1 MHMYILQNANM
12 YVSKIKDI
20 KPKYFE
26 LSINIFLASELV
38 KSYDSQLKSGD
49 IRMTITNKS

>member
-1 MHMYILQNANM
+1 M